1 LEIWLGKVIRQENIT
16 LNRKSYMAWYIEY
29 EYKTNDDFEYY
40 FNKYWFVPYIGIVKV
55 EEIGEENGIVTYEL
69 KASPISTKYEPF
81 SLPELLK

>member
-1 LEIWLGKVIRQENIT
+1 
-16 LNRKSYMAWYIEY
+16 MAWYIEY

-69 KASPISTKYEPF
+69 EASPVSTKYEPF